1 MVPWWLIEVFHIG
14 TPSENTTSEGFRSA
28 LSQRTPSVQSHP
40 TSSPISFGPSTP
52 VQSASAAPALVHRP
66 EEVRMYG
73 LPLHGFCGAM
83 VLSMESQTSLAVA
96 RSKSLEEGGFGI
108 PVSTMSRILNQ
119 DSDNLMPYLT
129 TTLHKIQSVL
139 GHSDASEIQQI
150 PVEVGSLSHYLQGFR
165 HPNRLFGS
173 SEPSTEKT
181 SEVSS
186 GVLDARRPCI
196 QYILPVPK
204 GIKNS

>member
-1 MVPWWLIEVFHIG
+1 MMLWWNYGDHGPEIPLNHGPMVVNRSFHIG

-139 GHSDASEIQQI
+139 GYSGLAHNQEMVYILPSTVDASEIQQI
-150 PVEVGSLSHYLQGFR
+150 PVEVGSLFSLSTGF
-165 HPNRLFGS
+165 
-173 SEPSTEKT
+173 STSQQVQEF
-181 SEVSS
+181 
-186 GVLDARRPCI
+186 
-196 QYILPVPK
+196 
-204 GIKNS
+204 